1 MTKTELIQR
10 QRRFEWDLAR
20 DEHTRAAGKLVA
32 GKTHDLLNLV
42 QIVKLASGE
51 LAKRCDAAGQEFIDD
66 LARAANDAE
75 AQLKSL
81 MEIARPDRTVMRGP
95 AVGAAITQ
103 AVEEVRPSIPIDLHL
118 AISADTASAL
128 SAEEL
133 AHLVFGLALDAA
145 DAPRIELFVRDRT
158 IHDVLWI
165 EIVRGADVP
174 AYAGEPS
181 FDLGSVELVVTLA
194 GGELSCSERR
204 GGGSELVVALPAL

>member
-20 DEHTRAAGKLVA
+20 DEHTRAAAKLVA

-51 LAKRCDAAGQEFIDD
+51 LAKRCDPTGQEFVDD
-66 LARAANDAE
+66 LARAADEAE
-75 AQLKSL
+75 VELKSL
-81 MEIARPDRTVMRGP
+81 MAIARPDRAVTRGA
-95 AVGAAITQ
+95 AVGAAITH
-103 AVEEVRPSIPIDLHL
+103 AIEELRPSIPIDLHL
-118 AISADTASAL
+118 AIGPDTASAL
-128 SAEEL
+128 SVEEL
-133 AHLVFGLALDAA
+133 AHLVFGLALDAV

-158 IHDVLWI
+158 IGDVPWI

-174 AYAGEPS
+174 AYEGEPS
-181 FDLGSVELVVTLA
+181 FDLRSVELVVTRA

-204 GGGSELVVALPAL
+204 GGGSELVVALPVV